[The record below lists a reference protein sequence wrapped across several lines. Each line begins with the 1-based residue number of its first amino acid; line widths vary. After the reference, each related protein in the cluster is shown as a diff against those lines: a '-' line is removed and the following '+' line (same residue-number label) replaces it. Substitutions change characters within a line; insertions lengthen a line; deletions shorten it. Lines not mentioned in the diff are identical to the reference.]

1 MAFSLNAGKL
11 HAVSKSGA
19 GMRGTQKAKH
29 RKGAVLFDK
38 PQWESQEYCCII
50 TTLFL
55 ANKGVIETNL
65 VLLVLTIKKL
75 IRA

>member
-50 TTLFL
+50 TPLL
-55 ANKGVIETNL
+55 GNKGVIETNL